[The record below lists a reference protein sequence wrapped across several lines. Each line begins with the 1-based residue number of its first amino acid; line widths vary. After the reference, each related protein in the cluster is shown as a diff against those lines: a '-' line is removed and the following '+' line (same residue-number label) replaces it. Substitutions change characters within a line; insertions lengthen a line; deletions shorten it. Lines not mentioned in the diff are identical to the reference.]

1 MNTTVQPPGS
11 AAAKPAGDT
20 AGQLKG
26 SNIIAAIKDAGVG
39 HILSVPD
46 LHTSHG
52 LLKPIASD
60 PDLRLIRVCKEDECL
75 GISAGLSYADKRAVI
90 LIQYTGFLYAMNA
103 IRAVAVEHK
112 MPMCLMIGLLGNKPG
127 EAPAG
132 SKRAGLR
139 VIQPILDLFGI
150 PHDLIDTDADVP
162 RIAPAIRDAYEKSH
176 PTAIL
181 IGRRPAYP

>member
-1 MNTTVQPPGS
+1 MDTTTIAAGGQPV
-11 AAAKPAGDT
+11 APATIQLTG
-20 AGQLKG
+20 AG
-26 SNIIAAIKDAGVG
+26 IIAAIKDAGVG
-39 HILSVPD
+39 TILSVPD

-75 GISAGLSYADKRAVI
+75 GIAAGLSYSNHRALI

-112 MPMCLMIGLLGNKPG
+112 MPICLMVGLLGNKPG
-127 EAPAG
+127 EQPIT

-150 PHDLIDTDADVP
+150 PRDLIDTDADVS
-162 RIAPAIRDAYEKSH
+162 RIAPAIRDAYENSH
-176 PTAIL
+176 PTALL
-181 IGRRPAYP
+181 IGRRPV

>member
-1 MNTTVQPPGS
+1 MNTTVHPPGS
-11 AAAKPAGDT
+11 AGAKPGGDA

-26 SNIIAAIKDAGVG
+26 ANIIAAIKEAGIS

-75 GISAGLSYADKRAVI
+75 GISAGLSYGNKRALI

-103 IRAVAVEHK
+103 IRGVAVEQK
-112 MPMCLMIGLLGNKPG
+112 LPMCFMIGLLNNKPG
-127 EAPAG
+127 ESPST

-139 VIQPILDLFGI
+139 VIEPILDLFGI
-150 PHDLIDTDADVP
+150 QRDLIDTDADVP
-162 RIAPAIRDAYEKSH
+162 RIAPAIRDAYENSH